1 MKILSDKFFDYAIL
15 FIFVSICV
23 LIYLLAYPT
32 IRVFFLTG
40 AIHGIIIIL
49 FPLLI
54 VRKFMGKETFHFDL
68 LSFFILYFF
77 FSCISLPLYKK
88 SQFDF
93 LTYFLKPLAYYL
105 MYFILINTSN
115 KNSYLLC
122 MKAVLFVGTVEG
134 IIATTQ
140 VWFEFPAYKHL
151 ITDSE
156 KGLMSDDRNY
166 LSILGAAKRT
176 IQASGTF
183 THFNALGGFMDIC
196 APLAYGVWRYYRTTF
211 WFIIFAIIFYG
222 GIITFSRGCLISMTV
237 SIFLIYVCMAKN
249 SLFVLTR
256 TLSIGAIF
264 YILALPAI
272 TAYASESNNADVRS
286 DTWDYAF
293 EYAEKTPINM
303 IFGHGYSYF
312 RTYILDQDAAPE
324 VLLHPKLMMKDM
336 HSAHVQLI
344 LEQGIVG
351 SFLFYTA
358 IIVTCVY
365 FVRSKNH
372 WGYTGFG
379 MVIAFLIGNLF
390 EHMLFSLHAGFI
402 YFSLIGLIL
411 GVIKDEK
418 RKEKLKKG
426 WVAYQ

>member
-1 MKILSDKFFDYAIL
+1 MKILSDKFFDYSI
-15 FIFVSICV
+15 FIIFVGMCS
-23 LIYLLAYPT
+23 LMYLLAYPSV
-32 IRVFFLTG
+32 RVFFLTG
-40 AIHGIIIIL
+40 VIHAFIILL
-49 FPLLI
+49 FPLLV
-54 VRKFMGKETFHFDL
+54 VRKLMGKEIFHFDL

-77 FSCISLPLYKK
+77 ISCISLPIYQN
-88 SQFDF
+88 SQIDF

-115 KNSYLLC
+115 KSSYLMC
-122 MKAVLFVGTVEG
+122 MKAVLFIGTVEG

-151 ITDSE
+151 IDAPN
-156 KGLMSDDRNY
+156 GLMSDNRNY
-166 LSILGAAKRT
+166 LSIFGAAKKT

-183 THFNALGGFMDIC
+183 MHFNGLGGFMDIC

-211 WFIIFAIIFYG
+211 WFVIFAIIFYG
-222 GIITFSRGCLISMTV
+222 GIITFSRGCLISMSV
-237 SIFLIYVCMAKN
+237 SIFLVYVCMAKN

-256 TLSIGAIF
+256 TLSIGAVL

-272 TAYASESNNADVRS
+272 TAYATESNNADVRS
-286 DTWDYAF
+286 DTWDYAID
-293 EYAEKTPINM
+293 YAKKTPINM

-312 RTYILDQDAAPE
+312 RTYVLDKNAAPE

-351 SFLFYTA
+351 SLMFYTA
-358 IIVTCVY
+358 IIATCVY

-379 MVIAFLIGNLF
+379 VVIAFVIGNLF

-411 GVIKDEK
+411 GIIKDEK
-418 RKEKLKKG
+418 KKEKLKEG